1 MAEQT
6 FQPGDKIMSKIDN
19 SKVYIVI
26 QIIGDKVKC
35 VDANNREHDIY
46 LVAVEPYA
54 FSGGIW

>member
-1 MAEQT
+1 
-6 FQPGDKIMSKIDN
+6 MSKIDN